1 MSDSQR
7 HPFNL
12 HRCDNKEHTVK
23 KIEIFHSF
31 KGLIRSTVVN
41 LALINGHLK

>member
-1 MSDSQR
+1 MQGKFLSRKKNTIESNQ
-7 HPFNL
+7 FSA
-12 HRCDNKEHTVK
+12 K